1 MRQLSVIDDPKAAE
15 VALEPTR
22 ARLLQE
28 LGAEPGSAANVAA
41 RVGLT
46 RQKANYHL
54 NLLEQHGLIEL
65 AEIRMRGG
73 ISERIMRATAAAY
86 IVSPSATAAER
97 GRPEQIGDR
106 LSAGYLIA
114 VAGRSVS
121 EVAQLERIAE
131 AAGQRLPTLTIDTE
145 VGFASAQERAAFADE
160 LTTTLMELVARYH
173 HDDGRR
179 HRLVVASHPSP
190 GTQQEPTP

>member
-1 MRQLSVIDDPKAAE
+1 MIDNPKAAE
-15 VALEPTR
+15 VALDPVR

-28 LGAEPGSAANVAA
+28 LGNQPGSAANVAE

-86 IVSPSATAAER
+86 IVSPTATAAER
-97 GRPEQIGDR
+97 GRPERISDR

-121 EVAQLERIAE
+121 EVGQLDQLAE

-145 VGFASAQERAAFADE
+145 IGFASAEERAAFADE
-160 LTTTLMELVARYH
+160 LTTTVMELVARYH

-190 GTQQEPTP
+190 NNPEEVTP